1 MPFEIFTAHHN
12 VTLSQVASLS
22 RMNLRSPYTDAILAD
37 SDVPSIGIG
46 IVVDNARGPKARPR
60 LRLSRNSNG
69 AFECDRI
76 YGEYRE
82 GVIYG
87 CFCSLGAHP

>member
-1 MPFEIFTAHHN
+1 MGDNGPTI
-12 VTLSQVASLS
+12 
-22 RMNLRSPYTDAILAD
+22 PIAIGIGIANG
-37 SDVPSIGIG
+37 IGIG